1 MPRYRITTLIDIT
14 RTQAAK
20 SDPDVI
26 KIRQQA
32 NFNSLLQALSLRA
45 NIEWM
50 SDPKKHTGSLPR
62 DIGGKAVHWIWDF
75 EVERDEVFL
84 KDNDPVGLLKE
95 DLDGVPVLV
104 NLENSADIDP
114 AAFQT
119 RNGNQ
124 NTWITI
130 I

>member
-1 MPRYRITTLIDIT
+1 MPRYRITTLVDIT

-50 SDPKKHTGSLPR
+50 SDPKKETGSLPR
-62 DIGGKAVHWIWDF
+62 DIGGKAVHWIWEF
-75 EVERDEVFL
+75 EAERDEVFL

-104 NLENSADIDP
+104 DLENSADLDP

>member
-1 MPRYRITTLIDIT
+1 MPRYRITTLVDIT

-50 SDPKKHTGSLPR
+50 SDPRKHTGSLPR

-95 DLDGVPVLV
+95 DLDGVPVLA